1 MKIFIS
7 GAKGF
12 IGKNLTEHLTKN
24 GNQVTAVSRTP
35 ENENELS
42 WEQLFSGGMD
52 ANVFIHLAGKAHDL
66 KKTSNPEEYFEVN
79 TELTRRVFN
88 LFLQSKA
95 PVFIYMS
102 SVKAAADRVDGILQE
117 DVTQNPQT
125 PYGQS
130 KLQAETYIL
139 DQDIPVGKR
148 VFILRPCMVHGP
160 GNKGNLNLLYKFV
173 SKGIPYP
180 LAAFENKRSFLSIA
194 NLEYII
200 DGLINNDVPGGVYNI
215 ADDEPLSTNDV
226 IHVISKA
233 IGAKPRLWKLSPAM
247 LKGVARV
254 GDMIR
259 LPLNSERLK
268 KLTESYVVSNEKIK
282 KALKTDRLPVSSTEG
297 LSRTIKSFNSK

>member
-66 KKTSNPEEYFEVN
+66 KKTPNPEEYFEVN

-102 SVKAAADRVDGILQE
+102 SVKAAADTVDGILQE
-117 DVTQNPQT
+117 DVIPNPQT

-139 DQDIPVGKR
+139 GQVVPAGKR
-148 VFILRPCMVHGP
+148 IFILRPCMIHGP

-226 IHVISKA
+226 IHIISKA
-233 IGAKPRLWKLSPAM
+233 IGAKPRLWQLSPAL
-247 LKGVARV
+247 LKGIARV
-254 GDMIR
+254 GDKIR